1 MAITK
6 IININEVKD
15 RNPARHLETALEYI
29 QNGDKT
35 EEKILVG
42 SINCLPETAY
52 EQMLDTK
59 QIFGKTNKRQGYHI
73 IISFPPDEATPE
85 QAFEVT
91 RRFAEEHLGENFEVV
106 YSVHTDKAH
115 NHGHIVWNSVSFV
128 DGRKYDSPKGNWKY
142 HLQPLTNKFCKELG
156 LSIQPAE
163 YSKNPVNMSREKW
176 EFEQSFKEL
185 IYRDARLCAAY
196 AGSVDHFLYLMK
208 RIGYEFKPGTY
219 LTVKVP
225 GRKLYHK
232 LDKMDE
238 MFKEGEFKYYI
249 GSPYTVIPHY
259 YAKDFWNYKRSNLTP
274 YQKKFYAKMYRLRIV
289 EQKKFYVNS
298 ARYAEDLKRFHL
310 LQDEYLLVVNN
321 YIKDFGD
328 LIDYKIRQEKRHEEI
343 DKRQHKI
350 YAMTKAKRGACKS
363 EDDWRE
369 FQDWN
374 MGIQK
379 ELRQL
384 KEEKQKTKYN
394 QKLANIAMKENLST
408 AMYVVSE
415 DEPIK
420 TNYEM
425 EVPTYYE
432 AERTVPAVIDYEEYD
447 FTDNRDVVGDYPV
460 AESISEDI
468 QVDNAEQEVAASLE
482 TGDYIEFKSESDLDN
497 APVIDAGVEVEEGE
511 MSVSVYGLGDVAFGD
526 SDRKSKSVIRSSD
539 GHDSIAWMPLTYS
552 EYRFMTYSDK
562 AKAFGVAEDMSVND
576 IVKVIR
582 DFYDNCGHEYDF
594 DGLMDEADMIFKAA
608 RRDTIH
614 ETAEN
619 TAQVIEMLYETY
631 ENTPLEGK
639 VALFDFRMEDANY
652 NLSLHREVL
661 RLLGVKMD
669 IEEMMDDYQNIYEEK
684 MIREMEERNGKDK
697 QIDRGRGR

>member
-1 MAITK
+1 
-6 IININEVKD
+6 
-15 RNPARHLETALEYI
+15 
-29 QNGDKT
+29 
-35 EEKILVG
+35 
-42 SINCLPETAY
+42 
-52 EQMLDTK
+52 
-59 QIFGKTNKRQGYHI
+59 
-73 IISFPPDEATPE
+73 
-85 QAFEVT
+85 
-91 RRFAEEHLGENFEVV
+91 
-106 YSVHTDKAH
+106 
-115 NHGHIVWNSVSFV
+115 
-128 DGRKYDSPKGNWKY
+128 
-142 HLQPLTNKFCKELG
+142 
-156 LSIQPAE
+156 
-163 YSKNPVNMSREKW
+163 
-176 EFEQSFKEL
+176 
-185 IYRDARLCAAY
+185 
-196 AGSVDHFLYLMK
+196 
-208 RIGYEFKPGTY
+208 
-219 LTVKVP
+219 
-225 GRKLYHK
+225 
-232 LDKMDE
+232 MDE
-238 MFKEGEFKYYI
+238 MFKEGEFKYYL

-310 LQDEYLLVVNN
+310 LQDEYLMIVNN
-321 YIKDFGD
+321 DIKDFGD

-374 MGIQK
+374 LDIQK
-379 ELRQL
+379 ELQQL

-394 QKLANIAMKENLST
+394 QKLASSAMKENLST
-408 AMYVVSE
+408 MYVVSE

-425 EVPTYYE
+425 EVPTYFE
-432 AERTVPAVIDYEEYD
+432 AERTVSAVIDYEEYD
-447 FTDNRDVVGDYPV
+447 FMDNRDIIGDYPI
-460 AESISEDI
+460 AEPVIEVNQLES
-468 QVDNAEQEVAASLE
+468 VEQEVAASLDA
-482 TGDYIEFKSESDLDN
+482 GAYAKSESESDMDN
-497 APVIDAGVEVEEGE
+497 VPVIDVETEVEEE
-511 MSVSVYGLGDVAFGD
+511 IAVAVDGFGVVA
-526 SDRKSKSVIRSSD
+526 SGYNDRKSESVICRLD
-539 GHDSIAWMPLTYS
+539 GHDSRVRMPLTYS

-608 RRDTIH
+608 RRDAIH

-631 ENTPLEGK
+631 ENMPLEGK
-639 VALFDFRMEDANY
+639 VGLFDFRMDDANY

-661 RLLGVKMD
+661 RFLGVKMD
-669 IEEMMDDYQNIYEEK
+669 IEEMMDDYQKIYEEK
-684 MIREMEERNGKDK
+684 MVREMEEKNGKDK

>member
-6 IININEVKD
+6 ILNINEVED
-15 RNPARHLETALEYI
+15 RNPARHLESALEYI

-35 EEKILVG
+35 EERILVG

-59 QIFGKTNKRQGYHI
+59 QTFGKTDKRQGYHI

-91 RRFAEEHLGENFEVV
+91 RRFAEEHLGENYEVV

-115 NHGHIVWNSVSFV
+115 NHGHIVWNSVSFTN
-128 DGRKYDSPKGNWKY
+128 GIKYDSPKGNWKY

-185 IYRDARLCAAY
+185 ILRDAKLCAAY
-196 AGSVDHFLYLMK
+196 AGSVEHFLYLMK
-208 RIGYEFKPGTY
+208 RIGYEFKPAAY

-225 GRKLYHK
+225 GRKLYYK
-232 LDKMDE
+232 LEKMDQ
-238 MFKEGEFKYYI
+238 MFAEREFKYYL
-249 GSPYTVIPHY
+249 GSPYTIIPHY

-298 ARYAEDLKRFHL
+298 ANYAEDLKRFHM
-310 LQDEYLLVVNN
+310 LQDEYLLIVNN
-321 YIKDFGD
+321 NIKDFGD
-328 LIDYKIRQEKRHEEI
+328 LIAYKIRQEERHNEI

-350 YAMTKAKRGACKS
+350 YAMTKAKRGACKT
-363 EDDWRE
+363 EADWRE
-369 FQDWN
+369 FQNWHPGRQD
-374 MGIQK
+374 

-384 KEEKQKTKYN
+384 KEEKQMTKYN
-394 QKLANIAMKENLST
+394 QKLAGIAMKENLST

-415 DEPIK
+415 DEPIR

-425 EVPTYYE
+425 EVPAYYE
-432 AERTVPAVIDYEEYD
+432 VGKTESTAVEYEKYDYLEDTHSVDDNHILDSVVED
-447 FTDNRDVVGDYPV
+447 FDRDNVNNDVV
-460 AESISEDI
+460 
-468 QVDNAEQEVAASLE
+468 VDFEVSANNKLE
-482 TGDYIEFKSESDLDN
+482 T
-497 APVIDAGVEVEEGE
+497 
-511 MSVSVYGLGDVAFGD
+511 
-526 SDRKSKSVIRSSD
+526 
-539 GHDSIAWMPLTYS
+539 DSINDNGPEVMDVGAITKEIEIPLSVNEVGLPFTYS
-552 EYRFMTYSDK
+552 EYRLKTISDK
-562 AKAFGVAEDMSVND
+562 AKALGVTEEMSVND

-582 DFYDNCGHEYDF
+582 DFYNKCGHVYDF
-594 DGLMDEADMIFKAA
+594 DGLMDEADMIFKVA
-608 RRDTIH
+608 RRDSIH
-614 ETAEN
+614 EVAEQI
-619 TAQVIEMLYETY
+619 TQVMQMLYGDYRNMT
-631 ENTPLEGK
+631 LGAK

-661 RLLGVKMD
+661 RLFGVKMGM
-669 IEEMMDDYQNIYEEK
+669 EEMLDDYQQIYEEK
-684 MIREMEERNGKDK
+684 LIQEREERGGKDK
-697 QIDRGRGR
+697 KIDRGRGR

>member
-6 IININEVKD
+6 IININEVED
-15 RNPARHLETALEYI
+15 RNPAKHLESALEYI

-91 RRFAEEHLGENFEVV
+91 RRFAEEHLGENYEVV

-115 NHGHIVWNSVSFV
+115 NHGHIVWNSVSFI

-208 RIGYEFKPGTY
+208 RIGYEFKQGAY

-225 GRKLYHK
+225 GRRLYHK

-238 MFKEGEFKYYI
+238 MFKEGEFKYYL

-274 YQKKFYAKMYRLRIV
+274 YQKKFYTKMYRLRIV

-321 YIKDFGD
+321 DIKDFGD

-369 FQDWN
+369 FQDWH

-379 ELRQL
+379 ELQLL

-394 QKLANIAMKENLST
+394 QKLASIAMKENLST

-425 EVPTYYE
+425 EVPTYFE
-432 AERTVPAVIDYEEYD
+432 AERTEPVVVDNKEYD
-447 FTDNRDVVGDYPV
+447 FTDNRDEIGDYPV
-460 AESISEDI
+460 AESISEDTQI
-468 QVDNAEQEVAASLE
+468 ENTEQEVTASLE
-482 TGDYIEFKSESDLDN
+482 VDVYDKSESGSDMDN
-497 APVIDAGVEVEEGE
+497 VPVIDAGVEVEEE
-511 MSVSVYGLGDVAFGD
+511 MSESVDGFGVVASGYN
-526 SDRKSKSVIRSSD
+526 DRKSEPVIRRSD
-539 GHDSIAWMPLTYS
+539 NHDSIVRMPLAYS

-562 AKAFGVAEDMSVND
+562 AKAFDVAEDMSVND

-582 DFYDNCGHEYDF
+582 DFYDNYGHEYDF

-608 RRDTIH
+608 RRDAIH
-614 ETAEN
+614 AAAEN
-619 TAQVIEMLYETY
+619 TAQVIEMLYESY
-631 ENTPLEGK
+631 ENMPLEGK
-639 VALFDFRMEDANY
+639 VALFDFRMDDANY

-661 RLLGVKMD
+661 HLLGVKID
-669 IEEMMDDYQNIYEEK
+669 IEEMMDDYQKIYEEK
-684 MIREMEERNGKDK
+684 MVLETEERNGKDK

>member
-6 IININEVKD
+6 ILNINEVED
-15 RNPARHLETALEYI
+15 RNPARHLESALEYI
-29 QNGDKT
+29 QNGEKT
-35 EEKILVG
+35 EEKVLVG
-42 SINCLPETAY
+42 SINCPLETAF
-52 EQMLDTK
+52 EQMMETK
-59 QIFGKTNKRQGYHI
+59 QIFGKMDKRQGYHI

-106 YSVHTDKAH
+106 YSVHTDKDH
-115 NHGHIVWNSVSFV
+115 NHGHIVWNSVSFTN
-128 DGRKYDSPKGNWKY
+128 GMKYDSPKGNWKY

-185 IYRDARLCAAY
+185 ILRDAKLCAAY
-196 AGSVDHFLYLMK
+196 AGSMEHFLYLMK
-208 RIGYEFKPGTY
+208 RIGYEFKPGAY
-219 LTVKVP
+219 LTVKIP

-232 LDKMDE
+232 LEKMDE
-238 MFKEGEFKYYI
+238 MFTEGEFKYYL

-298 ARYAEDLKRFHL
+298 ANYAEDLKRFHM
-310 LQDEYLLVVNN
+310 LQDEYLMIVNN
-321 YIKDFGD
+321 DIKDFGD
-328 LIDYKIRQEKRHEEI
+328 LIDYKIRQEERHNEI

-369 FQDWN
+369 FQDWHLE
-374 MGIQK
+374 IQE

-394 QKLANIAMKENLST
+394 QKLAGITMKENLST

-415 DEPIK
+415 DEPIR

-425 EVPTYYE
+425 KVPAYYEVGKTESTTVDYEKYDYSEDTNSVGVNNMLDSVVEDFDRDTVNNDVVVDFEVSSDNKVETGFINYNGLEVP
-432 AERTVPAVIDYEEYD
+432 
-447 FTDNRDVVGDYPV
+447 DVVAV
-460 AESISEDI
+460 TEE
-468 QVDNAEQEVAASLE
+468 
-482 TGDYIEFKSESDLDN
+482 IEI
-497 APVIDAGVEVEEGE
+497 P
-511 MSVSVYGLGDVAFGD
+511 VSVDDVRLPF
-526 SDRKSKSVIRSSD
+526 
-539 GHDSIAWMPLTYS
+539 TYS
-552 EYRFMTYSDK
+552 EYRLMTISDK
-562 AKAFGVAEDMSVND
+562 VKALGVTEEMSVND

-582 DFYDNCGHEYDF
+582 DFYNNCGHAYDF
-594 DGLMDEADMIFKAA
+594 DGLMDEADMIFKVA
-608 RRDTIH
+608 RWDSIH
-614 ETAEN
+614 EGAERI
-619 TAQVIEMLYETY
+619 TQVMQMLYDSY
-631 ENTPLEGK
+631 ENMSIGAK
-639 VALFDFRMEDANY
+639 VALFDFKMEDTNY

-661 RLLGVKMD
+661 RLFGVKMGM
-669 IEEMMDDYQNIYEEK
+669 EEMLDDYQQIYEEK
-684 MIREMEERNGKDK
+684 MLQEKEEWGGKDK
-697 QIDRGRGR
+697 KIDRGRGR

>member
-59 QIFGKTNKRQGYHI
+59 QIFGKSNKRQGYHI
-73 IISFPPDEATPE
+73 IISFPPEEATPE

-91 RRFAEEHLGENFEVV
+91 RRFAEEHLGENYEVV

-128 DGRKYDSPKGNWKY
+128 DGMKYDSPKGNWKY
-142 HLQPLTNKFCKELG
+142 HLQPLTNKLCKELG

-208 RIGYEFKPGTY
+208 RIGYEFKQGAY

-238 MFKEGEFKYYI
+238 MFKEGEFKYYL

-259 YAKDFWNYKRSNLTP
+259 YAKDFWNYKKSNLTP

-310 LQDEYLLVVNN
+310 LQDEYLMIVNN
-321 YIKDFGD
+321 DIKDFGD
-328 LIDYKIRQEKRHEEI
+328 LIDYKLGQEKRHEEI

-369 FQDWN
+369 FQDCN
-374 MGIQK
+374 LDIQK
-379 ELRQL
+379 ELQRL
-384 KEEKQKTKYN
+384 KEEKRKAKYN
-394 QKLANIAMKENLST
+394 QKLAGIVMKENLST

-425 EVPTYYE
+425 EVPTYFE
-432 AERTVPAVIDYEEYD
+432 SERTELATVDYEEYD

-460 AESISEDI
+460 AESISEDTQI
-468 QVDNAEQEVAASLE
+468 EDAEQEVAASLE
-482 TGDYIEFKSESDLDN
+482 AGAYDKSETEHDLDN
-497 APVIDAGVEVEEGE
+497 VPVIDDGVELEKGE
-511 MSVSVYGLGDVAFGD
+511 MSVSVYGLGEVVSGD
-526 SDRKSKSVIRSSD
+526 SDRKSESVIRSAD
-539 GHDSIAWMPLTYS
+539 DHDSRVRMPLTYS
-552 EYRFMTYSDK
+552 KYRFMTYSDK

-582 DFYDNCGHEYDF
+582 DFYDNCGQEYDF

-608 RRDTIH
+608 RRDAIH

-631 ENTPLEGK
+631 ENMPLEGK
-639 VALFDFRMEDANY
+639 VGLFDFRMGDANY

-661 RLLGVKMD
+661 RLLGVKMY
-669 IEEMMDDYQNIYEEK
+669 IEEMMDDYQKIYEEK
-684 MIREMEERNGKDK
+684 MVQEMEERSGKDK

>member
-1 MAITK
+1 
-6 IININEVKD
+6 VKD

-91 RRFAEEHLGENFEVV
+91 RRFAEEHLGENYEVV

-128 DGRKYDSPKGNWKY
+128 DGKKYDSPKGNWKY

-185 IYRDARLCAAY
+185 IYRDARLCATY

-208 RIGYEFKPGTY
+208 RIGYEFKQGAY

-238 MFKEGEFKYYI
+238 MFQEGEFKYYL

-310 LQDEYLLVVNN
+310 LQDEYLMIVNN
-321 YIKDFGD
+321 DIKDFGD

-374 MGIQK
+374 LGIQK
-379 ELRQL
+379 ELQQL

-394 QKLANIAMKENLST
+394 QKLAGRAMKENLST
-408 AMYVVSE
+408 ALYVVSE

-425 EVPTYYE
+425 EVPTYFE
-432 AERTVPAVIDYEEYD
+432 AERPKHAAVDYEEYI
-447 FTDNRDVVGDYPV
+447 FTDNRDVIGDYPV
-460 AESISEDI
+460 AEPVVEVTQLEAI
-468 QVDNAEQEVAASLE
+468 EQELAASLDA
-482 TGDYIEFKSESDLDN
+482 GACDKSEAESDLDN

-511 MSVSVYGLGDVAFGD
+511 LSVSVYGLGDVASGD
-526 SDRKSKSVIRSSD
+526 SDRKSESVIRSSD
-539 GHDSIAWMPLTYS
+539 GHDSIVRMPLTYS

-562 AKAFGVAEDMSVND
+562 SKAFGVAEDMPVND

-608 RRDTIH
+608 RRDSIN
-614 ETAEN
+614 EAAEN
-619 TAQVIEMLYETY
+619 TAQVIEMLYESY
-631 ENTPLEGK
+631 KNTPLEGK
-639 VALFDFRMEDANY
+639 VGLFDFKMDDANY

-661 RLLGVKMD
+661 RLLGIKMD
-669 IEEMMDDYQNIYEEK
+669 IEEMMDDYQKIYEEK
-684 MIREMEERNGKDK
+684 MVRELEERSGKDK
-697 QIDRGRGR
+697 QFARGRGR

>member
-59 QIFGKTNKRQGYHI
+59 QIFGKINKRQGYHI

-91 RRFAEEHLGENFEVV
+91 RRFAEEHLGENYEVV
-106 YSVHTDKAH
+106 YAVHTDKAH

-128 DGRKYDSPKGNWKY
+128 DGIKYDSPKGNWKY

-163 YSKNPVNMSREKW
+163 YSKNPVNMSRENW

-208 RIGYEFKPGTY
+208 RIGYEFKQGAY

-238 MFKEGEFKYYI
+238 MFQEGEFKYYL

-289 EQKKFYVNS
+289 EQKKFYVNT

-310 LQDEYLLVVNN
+310 LQDEYLMIVNN
-321 YIKDFGD
+321 DIKDFGD

-369 FQDWN
+369 FQNWN
-374 MGIQK
+374 LEIQK
-379 ELRQL
+379 ELQQL
-384 KEEKQKTKYN
+384 KEEKRKTKYN
-394 QKLANIAMKENLST
+394 QKLAGIAMKENLST

-432 AERTVPAVIDYEEYD
+432 AERTEPSTVDYEEYD
-447 FTDNRDVVGDYPV
+447 FTDNRDVIGNYPI
-460 AESISEDI
+460 AE
-468 QVDNAEQEVAASLE
+468 
-482 TGDYIEFKSESDLDN
+482 
-497 APVIDAGVEVEEGE
+497 PVVEV
-511 MSVSVYGLGDVAFGD
+511 
-526 SDRKSKSVIRSSD
+526 
-539 GHDSIAWMPLTYS
+539 T
-552 EYRFMTYSDK
+552 
-562 AKAFGVAEDMSVND
+562 
-576 IVKVIR
+576 
-582 DFYDNCGHEYDF
+582 
-594 DGLMDEADMIFKAA
+594 
-608 RRDTIH
+608 
-614 ETAEN
+614 
-619 TAQVIEMLYETY
+619 
-631 ENTPLEGK
+631 
-639 VALFDFRMEDANY
+639 
-652 NLSLHREVL
+652 
-661 RLLGVKMD
+661 
-669 IEEMMDDYQNIYEEK
+669 
-684 MIREMEERNGKDK
+684 
-697 QIDRGRGR
+697 

>member
-6 IININEVKD
+6 IININEVED
-15 RNPARHLETALEYI
+15 RNPARHLESALEYI

-91 RRFAEEHLGENFEVV
+91 RRFAEEHLGENYEVV

-128 DGRKYDSPKGNWKY
+128 EGKKYDSPKGNWKY

-310 LQDEYLLVVNN
+310 LQDEYLMVVNN
-321 YIKDFGD
+321 DIKDFGD

-369 FQDWN
+369 FQDWH

-379 ELRQL
+379 ELQQL
-384 KEEKQKTKYN
+384 KEEKRKTKYN
-394 QKLANIAMKENLST
+394 QKLAGIAMKENLST

-420 TNYEM
+420 TNFEM

-447 FTDNRDVVGDYPV
+447 FTDNRDVVGDYPI
-460 AESISEDI
+460 AESISENI
-468 QVDNAEQEVAASLE
+468 QIENAEQEVAAS
-482 TGDYIEFKSESDLDN
+482 IEECTYDKSESESDLDN
-497 APVIDAGVEVEEGE
+497 APVIGAGVELEEGE
-511 MSVSVYGLGDVAFGD
+511 MSVYGLGDVVSGD
-526 SDRKSKSVIRSSD
+526 SDRISESVIRSSD
-539 GHDSIAWMPLTYS
+539 GHNSRVRLPLTYS

-562 AKAFGVAEDMSVND
+562 AKALSVADEMSVND

-582 DFYDNCGHEYDF
+582 DFYDNCVHEYDF
-594 DGLMDEADMIFKAA
+594 DGLMNEADMIFKAA
-608 RRDTIH
+608 RRDAIH
-614 ETAEN
+614 EAAEN
-619 TAQVIEMLYETY
+619 TAQVIEMLYESY
-631 ENTPLEGK
+631 ENMPVEGK
-639 VALFDFRMEDANY
+639 VALFDFRLDDANY

-661 RLLGVKMD
+661 RLLGVKMG
-669 IEEMMDDYQNIYEEK
+669 IEEMMDDYQKIYEEK
-684 MIREMEERNGKDK
+684 MIRETEERNGKDK

>member
-6 IININEVKD
+6 ILNINEVED
-15 RNPARHLETALEYI
+15 RNPARHLESALEYI

-35 EEKILVG
+35 EDRILVG

-59 QIFGKTNKRQGYHI
+59 QTFGKTDKRQGYHI

-91 RRFAEEHLGENFEVV
+91 RRFAEEHLGENYEVV

-115 NHGHIVWNSVSFV
+115 NHGHIVWNSVSFTN
-128 DGRKYDSPKGNWKY
+128 GMKYDSPKGNWKY

-163 YSKNPVNMSREKW
+163 YSENPVNMSREKW

-185 IYRDARLCAAY
+185 ILRDAKLCAAY

-208 RIGYEFKPGTY
+208 RIGYEFKQRAY

-232 LDKMDE
+232 LEKMDQ
-238 MFKEGEFKYYI
+238 MFAEREFKYYL
-249 GSPYTVIPHY
+249 GSPYTIIPHY

-298 ARYAEDLKRFHL
+298 ANYAEDLKRFHM
-310 LQDEYLLVVNN
+310 LQDEYLMIVNN
-321 YIKDFGD
+321 NIKDFGD
-328 LIDYKIRQEKRHEEI
+328 LIDYKIRQEERHNEI

-350 YAMTKAKRGACKS
+350 YAMTKAKRGACKT
-363 EDDWRE
+363 EGDWRE
-369 FQDWN
+369 FQNWHLGRQD
-374 MGIQK
+374 

-394 QKLANIAMKENLST
+394 QKLAGIAMKENLST

-415 DEPIK
+415 EEPIR

-425 EVPTYYE
+425 EVPAYYE
-432 AERTVPAVIDYEEYD
+432 VGKTESTAEEYEKYDYLEDTHSVGDNHMLDLVVED
-447 FTDNRDVVGDYPV
+447 FDRDTVNNDVV
-460 AESISEDI
+460 
-468 QVDNAEQEVAASLE
+468 VDFEVSADNKLE
-482 TGDYIEFKSESDLDN
+482 TDIINDNGPEVMDVVAVTEEIEI
-497 APVIDAGVEVEEGE
+497 P
-511 MSVSVYGLGDVAFGD
+511 VSVDDVRLPF
-526 SDRKSKSVIRSSD
+526 
-539 GHDSIAWMPLTYS
+539 TYS
-552 EYRFMTYSDK
+552 EYRLMTISDK
-562 AKAFGVAEDMSVND
+562 VKALGVTEEMSVND

-582 DFYDNCGHEYDF
+582 DFYNNCGHAYDF
-594 DGLMDEADMIFKAA
+594 DGLMDEADMIFKVA
-608 RRDTIH
+608 RRDSIH
-614 ETAEN
+614 EVAEQI
-619 TAQVIEMLYETY
+619 TQVMQMLYESY
-631 ENTPLEGK
+631 ENMTIGAK

-661 RLLGVKMD
+661 SLFGVKMGM
-669 IEEMMDDYQNIYEEK
+669 EEMLDDYQQIYEEK
-684 MIREMEERNGKDK
+684 MLQEKEERGGKDK
-697 QIDRGRGR
+697 QIDRGR

>member
-1 MAITK
+1 MIPAIV
-6 IININEVKD
+6 I
-15 RNPARHLETALEYI
+15 ASL
-29 QNGDKT
+29 
-35 EEKILVG
+35 
-42 SINCLPETAY
+42 SY
-52 EQMLDTK
+52 EL
-59 QIFGKTNKRQGYHI
+59 FYHKY
-73 IISFPPDEATPE
+73 
-85 QAFEVT
+85 QCYCY
-91 RRFAEEHLGENFEVV
+91 NF
-106 YSVHTDKAH
+106 SLA
-115 NHGHIVWNSVSFV
+115 S
-128 DGRKYDSPKGNWKY
+128 
-142 HLQPLTNKFCKELG
+142 
-156 LSIQPAE
+156 
-163 YSKNPVNMSREKW
+163 
-176 EFEQSFKEL
+176 QSFKEL

-208 RIGYEFKPGTY
+208 RIGYEFKPRAY

-238 MFKEGEFKYYI
+238 MFKEGEFKYYL

-259 YAKDFWNYKRSNLTP
+259 YAKDFWNYRRSNLTP

-310 LQDEYLLVVNN
+310 LQDEYLMIVNN
-321 YIKDFGD
+321 DIKDFGD
-328 LIDYKIRQEKRHEEI
+328 LIDYKIRQENRHEEI

-374 MGIQK
+374 LDIQK

-384 KEEKQKTKYN
+384 KEEKRKTKYN
-394 QKLANIAMKENLST
+394 QKLAGIAMKENLST

-432 AERTVPAVIDYEEYD
+432 AERTEPAVIDYEEYN
-447 FTDNRDVVGDYPV
+447 FTDTRDVAGNYPV
-460 AESISEDI
+460 VEPISEDTQI
-468 QVDNAEQEVAASLE
+468 ENAEQEVVASLE
-482 TGDYIEFKSESDLDN
+482 IGAYAKSESESDLDN
-497 APVIDAGVEVEEGE
+497 VPVIDAGVEVEEE
-511 MSVSVYGLGDVAFGD
+511 MSESVDGFGVVD
-526 SDRKSKSVIRSSD
+526 SGYNDKKSKSVIRSAD
-539 GHDSIAWMPLTYS
+539 DHDSRVRMPLTYS
-552 EYRFMTYSDK
+552 EYLFMTYNDK
-562 AKAFGVAEDMSVND
+562 AKAFGVTEDMSVND

-582 DFYDNCGHEYDF
+582 DFYDNCGQEYDF

-608 RRDTIH
+608 RRDAIH
-614 ETAEN
+614 EVAKN
-619 TAQVIEMLYETY
+619 TAQVMEMLYETY
-631 ENTPLEGK
+631 ENMPLEGK
-639 VALFDFRMEDANY
+639 VGLFDFRMDDANY

-669 IEEMMDDYQNIYEEK
+669 IEEMMDDYQKIYEEK